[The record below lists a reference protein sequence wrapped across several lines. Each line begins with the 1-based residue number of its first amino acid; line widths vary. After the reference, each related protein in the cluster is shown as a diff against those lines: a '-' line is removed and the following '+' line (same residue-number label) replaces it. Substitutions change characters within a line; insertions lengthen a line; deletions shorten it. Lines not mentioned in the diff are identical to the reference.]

1 MRWLLSGA
9 EVNGTI
15 KNQEMN
21 NFRKRILFICLL
33 FLTLFVACK
42 VSGQHEQR
50 TADRQRQERIRQEN
64 RDRNKGIKA
73 HLKRQDKSTKKRIK
87 KTVKNQR
94 KYYKKNAPK
103 GKDPVKCPRMKK

>member
-1 MRWLLSGA
+1 LQTQIRYNEKSIMKTR
-9 EVNGTI
+9 V
-15 KNQEMN
+15 
-21 NFRKRILFICLL
+21 LFICML
-33 FLTLFVACK
+33 FLTLFGACR

-50 TADRQRQERIRQEN
+50 TADRQRQEKIRQEN
-64 RDRNKGIKA
+64 RDRNKGIKN

-103 GKDPVKCPRMKK
+103 GKDPVKCPRTKK